1 MISSTPVRDLRWQ
14 PATKTLFVQ
23 VGDDVSISIG
33 CSPHQHEGFALHQLQ
48 LHKRSV
54 DSRRRQLLV
63 AQGERTTK
71 GFELSLT
78 HPNLYTWENLKEH
91 LEAAH
96 AHADQ
101 GDELASRIA
110 VGFFNHNW
118 RTLQDALQRLPKT
131 P

>member
-1 MISSTPVRDLRWQ
+1 MISSTPVQDLRWQ
-14 PATKTLFVQ
+14 PATKTLFIQ
-23 VGDDVSISIG
+23 VGDVSISIV
-33 CSPHQHEGFALHQLQ
+33 CSSNEHGGIALDRL
-48 LHKRSV
+48 LIHKQSV

-118 RTLQDALQRLPKT
+118 RTLQDALQKLPKT